1 MFSFSVKCHFLSV
14 KNPHTWRTKNIIIRL
29 PHMYVILSNLSIFPT
44 DLVDYFTYAIYA
56 VFSVLVISRFKL
68 DKKKILWQVLMCVIA
83 YAIFFAVDVIVN
95 LIGKPINGE
104 KVDEII
110 MYVSRLLCP
119 IITSTAM
126 ILLIKDNRLFS
137 RIIKSSVLL
146 TTWLFSPSV
155 AFIVTNYVIKGLPM
169 NMVTMFVVRLL
180 IAGGLFVLVFF
191 YDIDKYRRIDIWALL
206 MFEFFIII
214 QLVVNTVAQF
224 SFNLDILN
232 IASFIVWGL
241 QFFVYVY
248 FYLFVK
254 NFNERNEVEMENEK
268 LRNEFKLMDITRD
281 NYESMQ
287 MLRHD
292 IKKQYSYIAMLYEQ
306 GKDEE
311 AKKFFSEVSLAAN
324 ETLNFPA
331 TGNSVLDLTLNMVI
345 TKTKKDKIAFDYVC
359 ACPQE
364 LRFND
369 SDLFSLLINIFDNAV
384 EGTLRNKTRERKIV
398 ARINTKDNYLF
409 IDVINTIDEN
419 YRGDVSTSKKKNKK
433 RHGYGKKIIKKI
445 CKEYDGD
452 VIFSHNEDHY
462 EVKAMLALVGEKD
475 IKTENNNE
483 TRAS

>member
-1 MFSFSVKCHFLSV
+1 MERTIFSNFVKCHFFSV
-14 KNPHTWRTKNIIIRL
+14 KSHTRYARFCIIMKL
-29 PHMYVILSNLSIFPT
+29 PIMYVILSNISIFPT
-44 DLVDYFTYAIYA
+44 DIVDFFTYAIYA
-56 VFSVLVISRFKL
+56 VFAVLVISTFKL

-83 YAIFFAVDVIVN
+83 YAIFFAVDVIVS

-104 KVDEII
+104 KADEII

-155 AFIVTNYVIKGLPM
+155 AFIITNYVIKGLPM
-169 NMVTMFVVRLL
+169 NMLTMFVIRLL
-180 IAGGLFVLVFF
+180 VAGGLFILVYF
-191 YDIDKYRRIDIWALL
+191 YDIGKYRRIDIWALL

-254 NFNERNEVEMENEK
+254 NFNERNEVEVENQK
-268 LRNEFKLMDITRD
+268 LLNEFKLMDFTRD

-292 IKKQYSYIAMLYEQ
+292 IKKQYSYISMLYEQ

-324 ETLNFPA
+324 ETLNFAA
-331 TGNSVLDLTLNMVI
+331 TGNSVLDLTLNMVL
-345 TKTKKDKIAFDYVC
+345 TKAKKDKIEFDYVC
-359 ACPQE
+359 ACPSE
-364 LRFND
+364 LRFLD
-369 SDLFSLLINIFDNAV
+369 SDLFSLLINIFDNAI

-409 IDVINTIDEN
+409 IDVMNTIYEN
-419 YRGDVSTSKKKNKK
+419 DKGDVSTSKKKNKK
-433 RHGYGKKIIKKI
+433 RHGYGKKIIRKI

-452 VIFSHNEDHY
+452 VIFSHNEEIY

-475 IKTENNNE
+475 LKAE
-483 TRAS
+483 TSK